1 MELEEGM
8 PRKIGLSVGVVL
20 VFIVGMVGIGL
31 QFNDNGLT
39 ETGGLAL
46 VAAMVLFIFAFAA
59 VGLLLND

>member
-8 PRKIGLSVGVVL
+8 PRKIGLSVAVVL
-20 VFIVGMVGIGL
+20 VFIVGFVWIGL
-31 QFNDNGLT
+31 QFNDNGLS
-39 ETGGLAL
+39 ETGGLAM

>member
-1 MELEEGM
+1 M
-8 PRKIGLSVGVVL
+8 PRKIGLSIAVVL
-20 VFIVGMVGIGL
+20 VFIIGMVGIGL

-46 VAAMVLFIFAFAA
+46 VASMVLFILAFAA

>member
-8 PRKIGLSVGVVL
+8 PRKIGLSVAVVL
-20 VFIVGMVGIGL
+20 VFIVGFVWIGL

-39 ETGGLAL
+39 ATGGLAL
-46 VAAMVLFIFAFAA
+46 VAAVVLFILSFAA